1 MNGPVSIMKAPTSS
15 EENPYAPPA
24 EVSSV
29 EGIPKAPKSFGWR
42 IENGQLWVAAS
53 SRLPVI
59 DLFSGLIDETMMLRE
74 IEVRYRPWLLRWAP
88 LAAALVI
95 LLAGYLRE
103 GSFSPSTAILI
114 FAGCWIV
121 AVLISLLLPKCTVRF
136 FLTKQTLRI
145 RKRFGFMMHFS
156 LLMFLVGGALTPQ
169 GPSWISLI
177 PQAFGIA
184 WITGLVAGFLFHHRL
199 SCQETHENWFHI
211 QGIHRKAIA
220 YMIGIHTEVT
230 PN

>member
-1 MNGPVSIMKAPTSS
+1 MMKAPPDLG
-15 EENPYAPPA
+15 ENPYAPPS

-29 EGIPKAPKSFGWR
+29 EGIPEALHSFGWR
-42 IENGQLWVAAS
+42 IDNGQLWVSAS

-59 DLFSGLIDETMMLRE
+59 DLFSGLTDETMMLRE
-74 IEVRYRPWLLRWAP
+74 IEVRYRPWWLRWPP
-88 LAAALVI
+88 LVAAFVIPLV
-95 LLAGYLRE
+95 GYLRE
-103 GSFSPSTAILI
+103 GSFSMSAAILI

-121 AVLISLLLPKCTVRF
+121 TVLISLLLPKCTVRF
-136 FLTKQTLRI
+136 FLTKQTLRV

-184 WITGLVAGFLFHHRL
+184 WIT
-199 SCQETHENWFHI
+199 
-211 QGIHRKAIA
+211 
-220 YMIGIHTEVT
+220 
-230 PN
+230 